1 MHRSASGLRRLAVAA
16 TVLLAPTLLA
26 SCAAGGGGDDNASPR
41 STTSTAPTEKTTDPR
56 PAGSSTTTSLAATT
70 TTAVPTTTAAPTT
83 TAPPPDIRSID
94 LRNGTYRALCPVGVG
109 EVELRPSQ
117 GPTQTPDGAVQ
128 VEDFDPFFGDMTG
141 DGREDA
147 VVSIGCVFADGGN
160 AYVSSVV
167 LVTAER
173 DGPRQVGPPVDGFEP
188 VLTGSSV
195 VVSRAV
201 FADADPRCC
210 PSTIRYVPLTFQ
222 QDHLAEGGG
231 GRPVTDGDSAT
242 TAGIGGFEV
251 GRTYAEIAGATGQ
264 PVEVSNEVD
273 VGSECVYVSIE
284 GGPADVS
291 GLGDPD
297 RLRSVEVGNPAVRTK
312 SGLGIGST
320 EAEVYDAFPGRVTAR
335 PHTYVQGGNY
345 LDFVPEDT
353 PERIV
358 VFDTDGATVSYFR
371 VGEPGWADAV
381 EGCA

>member
-1 MHRSASGLRRLAVAA
+1 MHRSASGLRRLGVAA
-16 TVLLAPTLLA
+16 SVLLAPTLLV
-26 SCAAGGGGDDNASPR
+26 SCATGGGGDDDASPR
-41 STTSTAPTEKTTDPR
+41 STTSVAPTEKTTDPR

-70 TTAVPTTTAAPTT
+70 TAPTT
-83 TAPPPDIRSID
+83 TVAPTTTEPPPPDIRSID
-94 LRNGTYRALCPVGVG
+94 LRNGTYRVHCPTSDG
-109 EVELRPSQ
+109 EVELKPSQ

-128 VEDFDPFFGDMTG
+128 VENFDPFFGDMTG

-173 DGPRQVGPPVDGFEP
+173 DGPRQVGPPVEGFEP
-188 VLTGSSV
+188 VLVGSTV

-201 FADADPRCC
+201 YADEDARCC
-210 PSTIRYVPLTFQ
+210 PSTIRYLPLTFQ
-222 QDHLAEGGG
+222 EDHLAEGGG
-231 GRPVTDGDSAT
+231 GRPVTDGDPAT

-264 PVEVSNEVD
+264 PVEVVD
-273 VGSECVYVSIE
+273 GVQSGGECLYVSIE
-284 GGPADVS
+284 RGPVDVS

-320 EAEVYDAFPGRVTAR
+320 EAEVYEAFPGLVTGR
-335 PHTYVQGGNY
+335 PHVYIEGGSY
-345 LDFVPEDT
+345 LDFTPEDT
-353 PERIV
+353 PERIA

-371 VGEPGWADAV
+371 VGEPGWATAV
-381 EGCA
+381 EGCL

>member
-1 MHRSASGLRRLAVAA
+1 VHC
-16 TVLLAPTLLA
+16 PT
-26 SCAAGGGGDDNASPR
+26 SD
-41 STTSTAPTEKTTDPR
+41 
-56 PAGSSTTTSLAATT
+56 
-70 TTAVPTTTAAPTT
+70 
-83 TAPPPDIRSID
+83 
-94 LRNGTYRALCPVGVG
+94 G
-109 EVELRPSQ
+109 EVELKPSQ

-128 VEDFDPFFGDMTG
+128 VENFDPFFGDMTG

-188 VLTGSSV
+188 VLRGSSV
-195 VVSRAV
+195 VVSRAIYS
-201 FADADPRCC
+201 AEDPHCC
-210 PSTIRYVPLTFQ
+210 PSTTRYVPLRFQ
-222 QDHLAEGGG
+222 GDHLAEGGG
-231 GRPVTDGDSAT
+231 GRPVTDGDPAT

-273 VGSECVYVSIE
+273 VGSECVYVSIK

-291 GLGDPD
+291 GLGDPE
-297 RLRSVEVGNPAVRTK
+297 RLHSVGVGNPAVRTK

-320 EAEVYDAFPGRVTAR
+320 EAEVFAAFPGRVTAR
-335 PHTYVQGGNY
+335 PHTYVEGGNY
-345 LDFVPEDT
+345 LDFVPKDT

-358 VFDTDGATVSYFR
+358 VFDTDGATVSHFS

-381 EGCA
+381 EGCL